1 MRNWSIITLYLLAF
15 MATFTPAGAQ
25 DIPHF
30 IERLTTIEGLTS
42 NSINDLAQDEN
53 GFLWIA
59 TPDGLNR
66 FDGAE
71 VVQYYHQD
79 IANSLPHN
87 YVYCLKKLAGNYLA
101 IGTQK
106 GLSFYDATTGV
117 FHNFYHRLNN
127 PLDDYNNAVT
137 KLEIDALGNLWAAS
151 DNCIFIFDVRH
162 RLKKVIPSPFT
173 IAEIRRQRARFVEKM
188 IPLTGGDMLLFLH
201 DGWHVYA
208 HGSGVMINWDL
219 DGKGLAGRGLIRRD
233 LVSGA
238 AGDFPAARLFSICE
252 RHLLYIP
259 PHGDSLELLDEK
271 GRLLDSRPF
280 PYNKYPYISWSQ
292 QAVTLD
298 TSNILLLLHNFGLI
312 MIRLSWQHG
321 QPSFSFTSTLQFG
334 SSEYNTALMDA
345 QGNWWLATTREGLQK
360 ISPSRQYFNGKALID
375 THSGEP
381 ARYEATYASRWNSRL
396 WVSTYGNGFFG
407 IDALSGREQQY
418 LLTGTGDDTWANFIW
433 NIRQVDTDTL
443 WVGTQTG
450 LFWYSLASQ
459 KCGRLP
465 AGHGKP
471 AALDSVA
478 ITTQFMD
485 SQGLVWMGMGKGRG
499 LCYWDPARRR
509 FQYYPGNDPQG
520 YPLRYPLHIAEG
532 RQGSLWFTSDAS
544 TQLVHWDRPS
554 GRFQVM
560 SLPASVREQ
569 AGALSGIYSEGDSV
583 LWLGSITCGLLKYTL
598 STGAVNIY
606 GHERGLSNSHISSI
620 YQDARKRLWLVT
632 EGGLAC
638 FHRQTESFTN
648 YSVKEGLPVTYPTAD
663 FFYDT
668 LSGRLYTGGHGS
680 LIYFDP
686 VSICPVSP
694 PGKTLITALR
704 VNGNP
709 WMPEHDGPIHLS
721 AQQNDITIQ
730 YGTVDLTDGE
740 DLRYAYR
747 LKGVDT
753 GWVMAGRQRQINFS
767 RLAPG
772 EYTFM
777 VHTAGADGEFSGQV
791 ASVSFRISPP
801 FSRTI
806 GFYALILLALGG
818 LSWTLYHFR
827 QRQINRTKQI
837 RSEISRNLH
846 DEVGANL
853 TNISLSSLLA
863 KKQIHDEYAVS
874 QLLERIYQ
882 DSQTVS
888 EAMREIVWSI
898 DPSIDTLGD
907 ALPRML
913 HYASKLLEA
922 NNMELQAEILPAVE
936 DIKFSMQQRR
946 DIYLIFK
953 EAVNNMARHSQATA
967 AFIHLSEK
975 RGTFIMTI
983 TDNGRGFD
991 TGAVRISNG
1000 LKNMRERAR
1009 EHSWQLDIR
1018 SGTGSG
1024 TTIVLYAGIA

>member
-1 MRNWSIITLYLLAF
+1 MLMRNWSVITFTLLAF
-15 MATFTPAGAQ
+15 LAIFTPANAQ
-25 DIPHF
+25 DTPHF
-30 IERLTTIEGLTS
+30 IEKLTTIEGLSS
-42 NSINDLAQDEN
+42 NNINDLVQDNN

-71 VVQYYHQD
+71 IVQYYHQD
-79 IANSLPHN
+79 LSNSLPHN
-87 YVYCLKKLAGNYLA
+87 YIYCLKKLPGDYLA

-106 GLSFYDATTGV
+106 GLSFYDCATGV
-117 FHNFYHRLNN
+117 FHNFYYRLNS
-127 PLDDYNNAVT
+127 PLDDYNNTVT
-137 KLEIDALGNLWAAS
+137 KLEVDASGNLWAAS
-151 DNCIFIFDVRH
+151 DNCIFIFDALH
-162 RLKKVIPSPFT
+162 RLKKMISSPFT
-173 IAEIRRQRARFVEKM
+173 IADIRRQRVRFVEKM
-188 IPLTGGDMLLFLH
+188 ISLAGGDMLLFLH

-208 HGSGVMINWDL
+208 HTTGELTNS
-219 DGKGLAGRGLIRRD
+219 D
-233 LVSGA
+233 LVSDIPATGA
-238 AGDFPAARLFSICE
+238 IDFPASHLFKVCE
-252 RHLLYIP
+252 RYLLYIP
-259 PHGDSLELLDEK
+259 PHTGSIQLLDEK

-292 QAVTLD
+292 QVVTID

-312 MIRLSWQHG
+312 MLHLEWRHE
-321 QPSFSFTSTLQFG
+321 QPSFSFISPLRFG
-334 SSEYNTALMDA
+334 SIEYNTALRDA
-345 QGNWWLATTREGLQK
+345 QGNWWLATTREGLRK
-360 ISPSRQYFNGKALID
+360 ISPSRQYFNGKPLID
-375 THSGEP
+375 AHSGNP
-381 ARYEATYASRWNSRL
+381 IRYETTSFHRWNDRL
-396 WVSTYGNGFFG
+396 WVGTYGNGFFD
-407 IDALSGREQQY
+407 IDILSGREQQH

-433 NIRQVDTDTL
+433 NIRQVNKDTL
-443 WVGTQTG
+443 WIGTQVG
-450 LFWYSLASQ
+450 LFWYSLAAQ

-465 AGHGKP
+465 AGYGKP
-471 AALDSVA
+471 AVLDSVA
-478 ITTQFMD
+478 ITTQFTD
-485 SQGLVWMGMGKGRG
+485 TRGLVWMGLGKGRG
-499 LCYWDPARRR
+499 LCCWDPARRH
-509 FQYYPGNDPQG
+509 FQYYPGNEPLG

-544 TQLVHWDRPS
+544 MQLVHWDRRS
-554 GRFQVM
+554 GHFQM
-560 SLPASVREQ
+560 ISLPESVREQ
-569 AGALSGIYSEGDSV
+569 LGHLSGIYSDGDTV
-583 LWLGSITCGLLKYTL
+583 LWLGSITCGLLKYIP
-598 STGAVNIY
+598 STGAVTIY

-620 YQDARKRLWLVT
+620 YEDALDRLWLVT
-632 EGGLAC
+632 EGGLVC
-638 FHRQTESFTN
+638 FYKQTGSFSN

-668 LSGRLYTGGHGS
+668 LSRRLYTGGHGS
-680 LIYFDP
+680 LLYFDP
-686 VSICPVSP
+686 VSVCPASQ
-694 PGKTLITALR
+694 PGKTLITAVR
-704 VNGNP
+704 VNGKP
-709 WMPEHDGPIHLS
+709 WMPEHDGLILLS

-730 YGTVDLTDGE
+730 YASVDLTDGE
-740 DLRYAYR
+740 NIRYAYR

-753 GWVMAGRQRQINFS
+753 GWVMAGRVRQINFS

-777 VHTAGADGEFSGQV
+777 VHTAGADGKFSGQV
-791 ASVSFRISPP
+791 ASISFRINPP

-806 GFYALILLALGG
+806 GFYTLILLALSG

-827 QRQINRTKQI
+827 QRQINRTRQI

-863 KKQIHDEYAVS
+863 KKQLHNEYAVS

-922 NNMELQAEILPAVE
+922 NNIELQAEIPPAVE

-975 RGTFIMTI
+975 RNTFIMTI

-991 TGAVRISNG
+991 TGAVTISNG

-1018 SGTGSG
+1018 SGAATG